1 MLASHI
7 VCTGRTPNCDNKEI
21 LQSDLSGK
29 FLFYQM
35 NCAYIF
41 VCLQCQLDDKGNTKS
56 HYLSRFFPILCC
68 TNLRQS
74 DDVKIFILV

>member
-7 VCTGRTPNCDNKEI
+7 VCIGRTPNCDNKEL

-35 NCAYIF
+35 NVPIF
-41 VCLQCQLDDKGNTKS
+41 LFAFNASYMIKEIPKVT
-56 HYLSRFFPILCC
+56 I
-68 TNLRQS
+68 
-74 DDVKIFILV
+74 